1 MVPSFILMI
10 WLGIASQMAK
20 SQGFVHNQMKSLSI
34 ENCTFNMNLTMT
46 VSDSGS
52 DTEQYWLFIFFMYHH
67 FMMIFKNDFLCY
79 KRNDF
84 SVLVKI
90 SYLWYTCIGAVIVL
104 ILGTLSSWISGAQ
117 DASLLD
123 PRLAFRFLRNRVG
136 KNRVSYSH
144 SMIGIT
150 KKIII
155 FSLFW
160 IKYLFTLVYISISRR
175 IHWN

>member
-20 SQGFVHNQMKSLSI
+20 SQGFVHNQMKSLST
-34 ENCTFNMNLTMT
+34 ENCTFIMNLTMP
-46 VSDSGS
+46 VSNSEPA
-52 DTEQYWLFIFFMYHH
+52 TEQYWLFLILMHDYF
-67 FMMIFKNDFLCY
+67 MIFSNDILCY

-90 SYLWYTCIGAVIVL
+90 SYLWYTCMGALIVL

-123 PRLAFRFLRNRVG
+123 PRLVFRFLRNRVG
-136 KNRVSYSH
+136 KNRVKYSH
-144 SMIGIT
+144 STIGIL
-150 KKIII
+150 KII
-155 FSLFW
+155 FT
-160 IKYLFTLVYISISRR
+160 IK
-175 IHWN
+175 